1 MKQNTEIKIEQQLN
15 KKKTLVF
22 ALIDSENINMKNID
36 KFTTTLVNCGVS
48 AILVGGSTI
57 LDQLEIHQLVKSIK
71 KNINIPI
78 ILFPGNVNGI
88 TPEADAIFFSSLLN
102 SLSTYFIIEAQML
115 GAAAIHKYNLETI
128 PMGYLIIGDG
138 GTTGFIGSA
147 RTIPHNKPNIAVM
160 YSLAA
165 QYLGMRF
172 LYLEAGSGVMS
183 HVPIDII
190 SHVKKVYNGKLIVG
204 GGITTVQ
211 DAVKISNA
219 GADIIVIGTL
229 LEKPGFEKTL
239 SDIVNNIS

>member
-1 MKQNTEIKIEQQLN
+1 
-15 KKKTLVF
+15 
-22 ALIDSENINMKNID
+22 MKNID
-36 KFTTTLVNCGVS
+36 KFTTNLVNCGVS

-57 LDQLEIHQLVKSIK
+57 LDQLEIHKLVKSIK
-71 KNINIPI
+71 KNIKIPV

-115 GAAAIHKYNLETI
+115 GAAAVHKYNLETI
-128 PMGYLIIGDG
+128 PMGYLIVGDG

-147 RTIPHNKPNIAVM
+147 RTIPYNKPNIAVM

-183 HVPIDII
+183 HVPIDMI
-190 SHVKKVYNGKLIVG
+190 SHIKKVCI
-204 GGITTVQ
+204 
-211 DAVKISNA
+211 
-219 GADIIVIGTL
+219 DIITFL
-229 LEKPGFEKTL
+229 N
-239 SDIVNNIS
+239 SYSY